1 MNRNR
6 DACKLVREWLKL
18 IKKRLISSTFYPRN
32 LSFRFELFWC
42 KRDSLALSLV
52 WRRRFSGRVTSSSDV
67 GATPAPSYVRG
78 LNSCRFTQD
87 LLSFLTLKIYLLPFS
102 GVCCPWLWI
111 LEHRRTEGKSKTPT
125 RWFYR
130 SYWKRKETGFAL
142 TAAQKVSKC
151 WWI

>member
-18 IKKRLISSTFYPRN
+18 IKKQLISSTFYPRN
-32 LSFRFELFWC
+32 LTFRFELFWC

-52 WRRRFSGRVTSSSDV
+52 WRRRFSGRVTSFSDV
-67 GATPAPSYVRG
+67 EPRRHHCTFAGSTAAG
-78 LNSCRFTQD
+78 LRKTFSVSDSED
-87 LLSFLTLKIYLLPFS
+87 LLLFS